1 MKKETKM
8 MEQTK
13 RTENEETDRIKCR
26 NRQNL
31 KLRNIFQFAIVI

>member
-13 RTENEETDRIKCR
+13 RTENEETDRIK
-26 NRQNL
+26 
-31 KLRNIFQFAIVI
+31 LRNVFQFAIVI